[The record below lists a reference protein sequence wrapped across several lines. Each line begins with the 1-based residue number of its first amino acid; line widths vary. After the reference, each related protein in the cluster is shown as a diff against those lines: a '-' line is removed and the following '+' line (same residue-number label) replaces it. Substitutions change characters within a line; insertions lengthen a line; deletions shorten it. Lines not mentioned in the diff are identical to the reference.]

1 MNLVTNSQIILEELF
16 KQDFEENTLYSKES
30 SFFEFFSAKN
40 ILKKK
45 DFSDEEIESG
55 ILGDGGDGGVMLYMC
70 YLTIFL

>member
-55 ILGDGGDGGVMLYMC
+55 ILGDGGDGGV
-70 YLTIFL
+70 